1 MSRATLIL
9 THADVVEMAHQRC
22 ATLGLLQ
29 VAPQASGAGPLRRPG
44 VQRRGRR
51 FTLTL
56 DPTGKAPPLEFE
68 ASDAPEAELARLEA
82 TLSWMAEDLY
92 TLRVNGRVI
101 EGFTAELSGAY
112 ESLDLLGAVG
122 RAMHEPQRPREFV
135 TSTLRALLSGGEF
148 GWVAGWFAQSLE
160 MADLA
165 GWLLGFTSAG
175 SLPPPLVA
183 KLRRIAG
190 EMGGRPQPVII
201 GSATEPGGQIVVHPL
216 QREEGLMG
224 LLMAGSKGGA
234 DPIVTSFDT
243 GLVENVAGHV
253 SSFLAT
259 AALYE
264 RQHATFL
271 GTVHALTAA
280 IDAKDRYTCGH
291 SARVARL
298 SAQLARRAGADEA
311 FAELIHITGLV
322 HDVGKIGVPESILRK
337 TTRLTPEEFDQV
349 KRHPRIGF
357 DILKDIPALRETLPG
372 VLHHHER
379 FDGAGYPDGLGGAR
393 IPLQARMLA
402 LADTF
407 DAMSSTRSY
416 RPAMPRQHTL
426 EEIARCAGTQ
436 FDPDLAPLFL
446 DLDFGEYDRMV
457 ATSAQAA

>member
-9 THADVVEMAHQRC
+9 THADVVEMARQRC
-22 ATLGLLQ
+22 AALGL
-29 VAPQASGAGPLRRPG
+29 VEIATTGAGVAPLRRPG
-44 VQRRGRR
+44 AQRSERR

-56 DPTGKAPPLEFE
+56 DPTGKAPPLEYE
-68 ASDAPEAELARLEA
+68 AREAPEGELARLEA
-82 TLSWMAEDLY
+82 TLAWMAEDLY

-122 RAMHEPQRPREFV
+122 RAMREPQRPREFV
-135 TSTLRALLSGGEF
+135 TGTLRALLGGGEF
-148 GWVAGWFAQSLE
+148 GWVAAWFARDLAT
-160 MADLA
+160 ADLA
-165 GWLLGFTSAG
+165 GLLVGFTG
-175 SLPPPLVA
+175 EGPLPPELVA
-183 KLRRIAG
+183 QLHRVAADLRDCPKPSI
-190 EMGGRPQPVII
+190 V
-201 GSATEPGGQIVVHPL
+201 GSVAEGSGQIVVHPL
-216 QREEGLMG
+216 QREEGLIG
-224 LLMAGSKGGA
+224 LLMAGGKCGEDS
-234 DPIVTSFDT
+234 IVTSFDT

-298 SAQLARRAGADEA
+298 AARLARRAGADEA
-311 FAELIHITGLV
+311 FADLIHISGLV
-322 HDVGKIGVPESILRK
+322 HDVGKIGVPEAILRK
-337 TTRLTPEEFDQV
+337 TTRLTPQEFDEV

-357 DILKDIPALRETLPG
+357 DILKDIPALRDTLPA

-379 FDGAGYPDGLGGAR
+379 FDGAGYPDGLRGDR
-393 IPLQARMLA
+393 IPLLARMLA

-416 RPAMPRQHTL
+416 RPAMPRTRTL
-426 EEIARCAGTQ
+426 DEIARCAGTQ

-457 ATSAQAA
+457 ETSARAA